1 MSSSQTP
8 RPSIILKDKNGRRV
22 LREYPPIITQRRS
35 SQFSQ
40 QSHQKNQYNN
50 NIIDSISRIN
60 ANAQQR
66 DRLLNHQVYQSNNH
80 IDRSPAVTNNDSR
93 TNCGPSNKEN
103 LPPNLQKM
111 INALRCSYLNFEK
124 ERLGCNNRRRL
135 CLDRNQPCNN
145 GRLCLN
151 RSRSNAC
158 NGRLNGKRT
167 TMTGGFA

>member
-8 RPSIILKDKNGRRV
+8 RPSIFLKDKNGKRV
-22 LREYPPIITQRRS
+22 VREYPPIITQRRS

-80 IDRSPAVTNNDSR
+80 IDRSPAVTNNDSL
-93 TNCGPSNKEN
+93 TNPYRGG
-103 LPPNLQKM
+103 
-111 INALRCSYLNFEK
+111 RCSLPDCKCVVLHEQHRILFCEEVYQLIDSSTKFFHAPDEI
-124 ERLGCNNRRRL
+124 
-135 CLDRNQPCNN
+135 
-145 GRLCLN
+145 
-151 RSRSNAC
+151 A
-158 NGRLNGKRT
+158 
-167 TMTGGFA
+167 